1 MSGQGPVG
9 RGFVHTGL
17 IRMTVPEP
25 RRLSAEEV
33 FAMALA
39 AEAEGRT
46 EQAGAYLAA
55 LQGSGDLEAGAANHA
70 LRLEQAGRYAEAE
83 AALRRGLARLPQSV
97 ELQGR
102 LGRHRLREG
111 DFAEGWALLETRPIH
126 ISAAIHGRPRVPFP
140 EWRGEPVRSLL
151 VFTEQGYGD
160 QIQFARYLPLLV
172 ARGIA
177 VHFVGAPGL
186 MRLFEPLGATQHP
199 AVGGQPLPRCDAWA
213 MLLSLPHILGTRLDS
228 IPPAPYLAGAPG
240 GSGIGVMTSGNPGH
254 ANDANRSLP
263 PDVAAELLALP
274 GAVNLAP
281 EATGAKDFHDTARI
295 IDGLAEVVSVDTAV
309 AHLAGAMGKPCRI
322 LLPFAADWRWLRDRS
337 DSPWYPSVKLYRQPA
352 PGDWSSVLADLRR
365 DLEL

>member
-1 MSGQGPVG
+1 
-9 RGFVHTGL
+9 
-17 IRMTVPEP
+17 MTVSEP

-33 FAMALA
+33 FALALA
-39 AEAEGRT
+39 AEAEGRAD
-46 EQAGAYLAA
+46 QASAYLAA
-55 LQGSGDLEAGAANHA
+55 LQDAGDLEAAAANHA

-83 AALRRGLARLPQSV
+83 AALRRGLERRPQSV

-126 ISAAIHGRPRVPFP
+126 ISAAIQGKPRVPFP
-140 EWRGEPVRSLL
+140 EWRGEPVGSLL

-160 QIQFARYLPLLV
+160 QIQFARYLPVLA

-177 VHFVGAPGL
+177 VHFVCAPGL
-186 MRLFEPLGATQHP
+186 MRLFEPLGATLHP
-199 AVGGQPLPRCDAWA
+199 AVGGQPLPRCDAWT
-213 MLLSLPHILGTRLDS
+213 MLMSLPHILGTRIDS
-228 IPPAPYLAGAPG
+228 IPPAPYLPGAAGAAG
-240 GSGIGVMTSGNPGH
+240 GAGIGVVTAGNPGH

-263 PDVAAELLALP
+263 ADLAAQLLALP

-295 IDGLAEVVSVDTAV
+295 IDGLAEVISVDTAV
-309 AHLAGAMGKPCRI
+309 AHLAGAMGKPCRL
-322 LLPFAADWRWLRDRS
+322 LLPFAADWRWLRDRT

-352 PGDWSSVLADLRR
+352 PGDWASVLADLRR
-365 DLEL
+365 DLGL